1 MSTHEQITNNP
12 TSAVRNTGGRN
23 GPQGIEEPMSDE
35 VLREMCDKN
44 YHQLLPLIAE
54 KMQKEKEQKDR
65 LNAVKARLI
74 YGEES
79 GVKIRNH
86 EESHYSESKNTKL
99 PRTDPRKKRTEA
111 GYARSPSTTHSV
123 IQKDSGRQIHSRSP
137 DRGNLGHVRKRN
149 SFHTAE
155 SGPLLSPRFI
165 QSARQEQEGWA
176 IDHGC
181 HDSTQPIREIPEF
194 GFDNGY
200 QKSLIDSYE
209 DLRTAFR
216 EKLSSELKAHQ
227 DPSMKIHH
235 IKQRDGESTED
246 FMERYKAEVLD
257 VEGAPECMRISGF
270 MHGITHPGL
279 IKRLYER
286 IPRSVDEMY
295 RMTTSFLQGEVA
307 ALSHG
312 RKKVASSW
320 KPLEGGDKPT
330 FKKGFKNKQRPD
342 RKPDRFSL
350 LTKTPKEIFT
360 LEKGK
365 FKAPPP
371 MNDKSKAPK
380 KGDASGKDKP
390 LTILMIQPWE
400 RVAKP
405 RITQSF
411 SPEIAMSFPPLSEE
425 DGTEGPMIIEVEM
438 GGHFVHRVYIDGGAS
453 SEVLYEHCFVKLRK
467 EIRDQ
472 MVPATTHLVG
482 FSGETIWPLGQ
493 IALLVK
499 IGDEV
504 HSTSA
509 WMNFMVIRSPSQH
522 NAIIGRPGIRKIRAV
537 PSTAHGMLKFPV
549 EGGTVTLQSSR
560 VIPMECAM
568 ISGSSIHSPA
578 VSPVL
583 EEKINI
589 AIHPEYPEQTVAI
602 GSTLTEK
609 GPFREHRLN
618 IREGYSPVRQKKRGQ
633 APERNKAIQEEVEK
647 LVDAGIMK
655 EVHYHSW
662 LSNPVMVKKHDG
674 TWRMCVDF
682 KDLNNACPKDCY
694 PLPEIDWK
702 VESLLDKAF
711 QRQIGRNLEVYV
723 DDLVIKSRT
732 EEEIIRDITETFKTL
747 RQINMKLNPK
757 KCTFGMQE
765 GMFLGY
771 KVSTNGLKACPDK
784 ADAVLSLPS
793 PRCIKDVQ
801 KLNGKLASLNRFL
814 SKSAEKSLPFFKT
827 LKNCTKKSDFQWT
840 PEAEEAFKQMKRLI
854 AELPTLTAPN
864 GEVSCCQVLENHLEE
879 CEVDQFELE
888 GYDIQYRP
896 RTAIKGQILADFIV
910 ERPEEESPDELMTE
924 PEVLPEPWIL
934 FTGARLSVAATGGVL
949 GLVLTNRKDG
959 AGEFTYAHEF
969 RFEAITNEA
978 EYEAL
983 IAGLRIAEQ
992 MGVKNLQANVDSRL
1006 VANQVNGFYTAKES
1020 GMIQY
1025 LNKVKTLAK
1034 SFKEFSI
1041 KQIPRSENKKADAL
1055 SKIASTSF
1063 AHLNKQVLVEELKE
1077 KSINEKE
1084 ILDVVEEEGNTW
1096 MTPIC
1101 EYLTKEILPEDT
1113 KKARAVR
1120 RKAVRYAMINGT
1132 LYKKSFLGPWLR
1144 CVGPLQAN
1152 YVLREIHE
1160 GSCSMHSGPRSVVAK
1175 VIQTGY
1181 YWPTMHMDARNL
1193 IRECNDCQIH
1203 RPVPRNPQ
1211 QNLTPITSP
1220 WPFYKWGIDIA
1231 GPFPEGPGKV
1241 KFLIVAIDYFTKWIE
1256 AKAVATI
1263 TGNQV
1268 KKFVWDNIVCRFGL
1282 PGEIISDNGK
1292 QFRDNPFKDWCEKL
1306 CIRQCFASVKHP
1318 QANGLVERANR
1329 SLGEGIKARL
1339 DERSKDWI
1347 EELPHVLWA
1356 HRTMIK
1362 SSNGETPFSLTYG
1375 TEAVIPAEIGMP
1387 TLRTAEIDQAKNNE
1401 ALGINLDLIEERREQ
1416 AAIQEAKSKKKMEKY
1431 YNSRVRG
1438 TSFKPGDMVYR
1449 SNEASHAQDGGKLGP
1464 KWEGPYEVKESLGK
1478 GAYKLKDRKGND
1490 MPRTWNICNLKKCYI
1505 HEM

>member
-1 MSTHEQITNNP
+1 MFNSTL
-12 TSAVRNTGGRN
+12 TG
-23 GPQGIEEPMSDE
+23 
-35 VLREMCDKN
+35 
-44 YHQLLPLIAE
+44 
-54 KMQKEKEQKDR
+54 
-65 LNAVKARLI
+65 NARVWFD
-74 YGEES
+74 
-79 GVKIRNH
+79 
-86 EESHYSESKNTKL
+86 KL
-99 PRTDPRKKRTEA
+99 PK
-111 GYARSPSTTHSV
+111 
-123 IQKDSGRQIHSRSP
+123 
-137 DRGNLGHVRKRN
+137 
-149 SFHTAE
+149 E
-155 SGPLLSPRFI
+155 S
-165 QSARQEQEGWA
+165 
-176 IDHGC
+176 
-181 HDSTQPIREIPEF
+181 
-194 GFDNGY
+194 
-200 QKSLIDSYE
+200 IDSSE
-209 DLRTAFR
+209 DLRTVFR
-216 EKLSSELKAHQ
+216 ENYLQQTKHIK
-227 DPSMKIHH
+227 DPVEIHH

-312 RKKVASSW
+312 RKKVSSSW
-320 KPLEGGDKPT
+320 KPSEGGDKPT

-342 RKPDRFSL
+342 QR
-350 LTKTPKEIFT
+350 E
-360 LEKGK
+360 
-365 FKAPPP
+365 
-371 MNDKSKAPK
+371 DKSTE

-411 SPEIAMSFPPLSEE
+411 SPEIAISFPPLSEE

-499 IGDEV
+499 IGNEA

-509 WMNFMVIRSPSQH
+509 WMNFMVIRSSSQH

-560 VIPMECAM
+560 IIPRECAM
-568 ISGSSIHSPA
+568 ISGPSTQPTVA
-578 VSPVL
+578 SPVP

-609 GPFREHRLN
+609 GRKELCALLKQNLDIFAWKPADMTGVPRNIAEHCLN

-633 APERNKAIQEEVEK
+633 APERNKAIQEEVTK

-702 VESLLDKAF
+702 VESLCGYSFKCFLDAYKGYHQIKMAKEDEEKTAFITSQGIFCYSKMPFGLKNAGSTYQRLVDKAF

-723 DDLVIKSRT
+723 DDTGIKART
-732 EEEIIRDITETFKTL
+732 EIRNHPRHNRNISKPFGS
-747 RQINMKLNPK
+747 INKKLNPN
-757 KCTFGMQE
+757 KCTFG
-765 GMFLGY
+765 
-771 KVSTNGLKACPDK
+771 N
-784 ADAVLSLPS
+784 
-793 PRCIKDVQ
+793 
-801 KLNGKLASLNRFL
+801 
-814 SKSAEKSLPFFKT
+814 
-827 LKNCTKKSDFQWT
+827 
-840 PEAEEAFKQMKRLI
+840 AEES
-854 AELPTLTAPN
+854 
-864 GEVSCCQVLENHLEE
+864 EV
-879 CEVDQFELE
+879 EVRVRRSRHPVQNT
-888 GYDIQYRP
+888 
-896 RTAIKGQILADFIV
+896 RTAIKGQLVADFIV
-910 ERPEEESPDELMTE
+910 ERQKT
-924 PEVLPEPWIL
+924 
-934 FTGARLSVAATGGVL
+934 
-949 GLVLTNRKDG
+949 
-959 AGEFTYAHEF
+959 
-969 RFEAITNEA
+969 
-978 EYEAL
+978 
-983 IAGLRIAEQ
+983 IAGRTYDET
-992 MGVKNLQANVDSRL
+992 R
-1006 VANQVNGFYTAKES
+1006 
-1020 GMIQY
+1020 
-1025 LNKVKTLAK
+1025 
-1034 SFKEFSI
+1034 
-1041 KQIPRSENKKADAL
+1041 
-1055 SKIASTSF
+1055 
-1063 AHLNKQVLVEELKE
+1063 
-1077 KSINEKE
+1077 
-1084 ILDVVEEEGNTW
+1084 VEEEGNTW

-1101 EYLTKEILPEDT
+1101 EYLTKEILPGDT

-1120 RKAVRYAMINGT
+1120 RKAV
-1132 LYKKSFLGPWLR
+1132 
-1144 CVGPLQAN
+1144 
-1152 YVLREIHE
+1152 
-1160 GSCSMHSGPRSVVAK
+1160 
-1175 VIQTGY
+1175 
-1181 YWPTMHMDARNL
+1181 
-1193 IRECNDCQIH
+1193 
-1203 RPVPRNPQ
+1203 RNPQ

-1306 CIRQCFASVKHP
+1306 
-1318 QANGLVERANR
+1318 L
-1329 SLGEGIKARL
+1329 
-1339 DERSKDWI
+1339 
-1347 EELPHVLWA
+1347 LWPPM
-1356 HRTMIK
+1356 H
-1362 SSNGETPFSLTYG
+1362 SPL
-1375 TEAVIPAEIGMP
+1375 
-1387 TLRTAEIDQAKNNE
+1387 
-1401 ALGINLDLIEERREQ
+1401 
-1416 AAIQEAKSKKKMEKY
+1416 
-1431 YNSRVRG
+1431 
-1438 TSFKPGDMVYR
+1438 
-1449 SNEASHAQDGGKLGP
+1449 
-1464 KWEGPYEVKESLGK
+1464 
-1478 GAYKLKDRKGND
+1478 
-1490 MPRTWNICNLKKCYI
+1490 
-1505 HEM
+1505 